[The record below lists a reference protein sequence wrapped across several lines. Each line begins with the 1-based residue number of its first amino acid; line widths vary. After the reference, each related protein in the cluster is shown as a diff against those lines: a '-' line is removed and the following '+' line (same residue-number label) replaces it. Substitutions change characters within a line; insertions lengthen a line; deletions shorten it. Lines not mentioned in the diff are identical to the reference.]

1 MDKSY
6 PSVIVFSETKRCQHP
21 QFTQKFQKAKKA
33 EYQEDDTPPAQQ
45 RTTGATRNA
54 RRANMDAALCLEQRS
69 AASIDVGL
77 DGRIGHLLSL
87 EVGVTSK
94 VRD

>member
-1 MDKSY
+1 MD
-6 PSVIVFSETKRCQHP
+6 
-21 QFTQKFQKAKKA
+21 
-33 EYQEDDTPPAQQ
+33 
-45 RTTGATRNA
+45 
-54 RRANMDAALCLEQRS
+54 ANMDAALCLEQRS